1 MQVVTNGAI
10 DLSESALA
18 ANLTDDQW
26 SHFQREGYV
35 ELGRVLDEAKVEVLD
50 IKNQGT
56 GQVKYASFGDL

>member
-35 ELGRVLDEAKVEVLD
+35 ELGRVLDEAKVEVLKARAD
-50 IKNQGT
+50 
-56 GQVKYASFGDL
+56 